1 MKIIPKNM
9 LNGLAGLMTASLLL
23 SACKKDGLVDGAE
36 ITGSSTLS
44 SSTTA
49 ATTLAKNG
57 PISVCY
63 VEVNNHN
70 ILNVGAYTLKTG
82 GQQLF
87 DLAIIFAANIN
98 YNAATNKAVLFY
110 NDKVTQVL
118 NNKTTYIK
126 PLQDK
131 GIKVLLS
138 VLGNHQ
144 GVGFCNFTSRAS
156 AKEFAQQMSNAVT
169 TYNLDGI
176 DFDDEYANY
185 GANGTTQPN
194 DSSFVMLVQELRKLM
209 PTKLIT
215 FYYYGPAASR
225 VQWNGQRVGDHVNYS
240 WNANYGS
247 FSVPNVPPMGKSVL
261 SPAAVWINN
270 TSANTAKSLAQST
283 KNQGYGVY
291 LTYDLPGSNMA
302 GYLSSFSTVLYG
314 DSVKLSSPLQSW
326 P

>member
-1 MKIIPKNM
+1 MKINPKNM
-9 LNGLAGLMTASLLL
+9 LNGLMAVMTAGLLL
-23 SACKKDGLVDGAE
+23 SACKKDGPVDG
-36 ITGSSTLS
+36 TDV
-44 SSTTA
+44 TA
-49 ATTLAKNG
+49 PSAAVAKSG

-63 VEVNNHN
+63 VEVNNNN

-98 YNAATNKAVLFY
+98 YDPVAKKAVFFN
-110 NDKVTQVL
+110 NDKVTKVL
-118 NNKTTYIK
+118 SNKATYIK

-138 VLGNHQ
+138 ILGNHQ

-156 AKEFAQQMSNAVT
+156 AKDFAQQLSNAVT

-176 DFDDEYANY
+176 DFDDEYAEY
-185 GANGTTQPN
+185 GNNGTTQPN

-225 VQWNGQRVGDHVNYS
+225 VQWNGQRVGDNVNYS

-247 FSVPNVPPMGKSVL
+247 FSVPNVPPMGKSLL

-270 TSANTAKSLAQST
+270 TSASTAKSLAQST

-291 LTYDLPGSNMA
+291 LTYDLPGTNMVT
-302 GYLSSFSTVLYG
+302 YLSSFSTVLYG

>member
-1 MKIIPKNM
+1 MKINPKNM
-9 LNGLAGLMTASLLL
+9 LNGLMAVMTAGLLL
-23 SACKKDGLVDGAE
+23 SACKKDGPVEGTDM
-36 ITGSSTLS
+36 IRSSTASASL
-44 SSTTA
+44 A
-49 ATTLAKNG
+49 AAAVAKSG

-98 YNAATNKAVLFY
+98 YDPVAKKAVLFN
-110 NDKVTQVL
+110 NDKVTKVL
-118 NNKTTYIK
+118 SNKATYIK

-138 VLGNHQ
+138 ILGNHQ

-156 AKEFAQQMSNAVT
+156 AKDFAQQLSNAVT

-176 DFDDEYANY
+176 DFDDEYAEY
-185 GANGTTQPN
+185 GKNGTTQPN

-225 VQWNGQRVGDHVNYS
+225 VQWNGQRVGDNVNYS

-247 FSVPNVPPMGKSVL
+247 FSVPNVPPMGKSLL

-270 TSANTAKSLAQST
+270 TSASTAKSLAQST

-291 LTYDLPGSNMA
+291 LTYDLPGTNMA
-302 GYLSSFSTVLYG
+302 TYLSSFSTVLYG

>member
-1 MKIIPKNM
+1 MVAVVT
-9 LNGLAGLMTASLLL
+9 AGLLF
-23 SACKKDGLVDGAE
+23 SACTKDGPVDGTDVTAP
-36 ITGSSTLS
+36 STA
-44 SSTTA
+44 TA
-49 ATTLAKNG
+49 KTG

-63 VEVNNHN
+63 VEVNNNN
-70 ILNVGAYTLKTG
+70 ILNVGNYTLKNG

-87 DLAIIFAANIN
+87 DIAIIFAANIN
-98 YNAATNKAVLFY
+98 YNTTTKKAVLFN
-110 NDKVTQVL
+110 NDKVTKVL
-118 NNKTTYIK
+118 SNKATYIK

-138 VLGNHQ
+138 ILGNHQ
-144 GVGFCNFTSRAS
+144 GAGFCNFTSRAS
-156 AKEFAQQMSNAVT
+156 AKEFAQQLSNAVT

-176 DFDDEYANY
+176 DFDDEYAEY
-185 GANGTTQPN
+185 GVNGTTQPN

-225 VQWNGQRVGDHVNYS
+225 VQWNGQRVGDNVNYS

-247 FSVPNVPPMGKSVL
+247 FSAPNVPPMGKAVL
-261 SPAAVWINN
+261 GPAAVWINH
-270 TSANTAKSLAQST
+270 TSASTAKSLAQST

-291 LTYDLPGSNMA
+291 LAYDLPGTNMA
-302 GYLSSFSTVLYG
+302 TYLSSFSTVLYG